1 METSA
6 YWRNKM
12 QKLLIPLS
20 LLATSIATAEVS
32 MNAGY
37 ATEYHYRGIFQSK
50 ESFNAGVD
58 LDVGNLNVGVWTADV
73 GDGAEIDL
81 YGSYTWEIDDLAFS
95 AGMTGYY
102 YTGDFDET
110 YEEVNLGLDYKF
122 LSLEH
127 SIGTWDGEGGMDYDF
142 TAVTAEWNGLYA
154 TFGIFG
160 KEFEGDYAEAGYGL
174 SWQGF
179 DWGVSYITA
188 EDEKSLVGT
197 ISRSF

>member
-1 METSA
+1 
-6 YWRNKM
+6 M
-12 QKLLIPLS
+12 QKLLIPLC
-20 LLATSIATAEVS
+20 LLGASIASAEVS

-50 ESFNAGVD
+50 ESFSAGVD
-58 LDVGNLNVGVWTADV
+58 LDVGGLNAGIWTADV
-73 GDGAEIDL
+73 GDGAEVDV
-81 YGSYTWEIDDLAFS
+81 YGSYTWEIEDLAVS

-110 YEEVNLGLDYKF
+110 YEEVNLGIGYKF
-122 LSLEH
+122 LSIGH
-127 SIGTWDGEGGMDYDF
+127 STGTWDGEGGMDYDF
-142 TAVTAEWNGLYA
+142 TSLTAEWNGFYS
-154 TFGIFG
+154 TYGIFG
-160 KEFEGDYAEAGYGL
+160 KEFEGDYIEAGYGL

-188 EDEKSLVGT
+188 EEEDSFVGT